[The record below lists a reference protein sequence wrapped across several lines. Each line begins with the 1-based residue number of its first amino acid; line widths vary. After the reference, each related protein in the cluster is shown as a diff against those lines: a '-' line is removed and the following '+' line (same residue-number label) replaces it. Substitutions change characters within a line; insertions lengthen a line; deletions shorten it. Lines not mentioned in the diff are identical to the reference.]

1 MPQELL
7 ERKDVKLENT
17 WDLTP
22 IFENDAVWEEEF
34 ESVSKAL
41 ENVSQFEN
49 NLTQSA
55 DKLLAGLKFRD
66 DISYRL
72 NHLYVYSHLKFDT
85 DTTNSIYQNMDGQ
98 VRGLIARFSAS
109 FSFFDTEILSANED
123 KIKGYLEENEA
134 LNLYTHEFDI
144 LFKNRKHILSE
155 KEEKLLA
162 TMGPVFSN
170 PSQTFGM
177 INNADIELPKIED
190 AEGNKVQLTHGRYSL
205 FMEDKDREVRK
216 RAFKGMHGAYKGL
229 NNTLAST
236 LSGQIKID
244 NLNASLRGFD
254 SARHAALFSNHIDE
268 DVFDALLKGI
278 HDNIHLMHDY
288 VDLRKEAL
296 GLDRIEMYDIYVPM
310 VKEVDLKFTYE
321 EAQAVILEA
330 LSVLGDEYHAVLK
343 RAFNERWVDV
353 YENKGKR
360 SGAYSSGVYGTH
372 PYILMNWQDNIDNLF
387 TLAHE
392 LGHSVHS
399 YFTRKYQPFIYGD
412 YSIFLAE
419 VASTT
424 NENLLLYYLL
434 DEYKDDEDVTAY
446 LLNHYLDTVKGTV
459 FRQTQFAEFEHMIH
473 TSDQNNQTLTA
484 DYLNNLYHRLNNFY
498 YGEEINT
505 TDIIYEWSRIP
516 HFYYN
521 YYVYQY
527 ATGFSA
533 ATLFSEMIYKG
544 EDVTP
549 YLNFLKAGS
558 HKYPIDV
565 LKDAGVDMTE
575 STAVD
580 TTLQSF
586 GKRMEELK
594 ALIIK

>member
-1 MPQELL
+1 MPQQLL
-7 ERKDVKLENT
+7 ERKDVKLEDT
-17 WDLTP
+17 WDLSP
-22 IFENDAVWEEEF
+22 IFENDEAWEEEF
-34 ESVSKAL
+34 KSVSKAL
-41 ENVSQFEN
+41 EEVKAYEN

-66 DISYRL
+66 DVSYRL
-72 NHLYVYSHLKFDT
+72 NHLYVYSHLNFDT
-85 DTTNSIYQNMDGQ
+85 DTTNATYQNMDGK

-109 FSFFDTEILSANED
+109 FSFFDTEILSASED
-123 KIKGYLEENEA
+123 KIKGYLDENKA
-134 LNLYTHEFDI
+134 LGLYKHQFDI
-144 LFKNRKHILSE
+144 LFKSRKHILSE

-162 TMGPVFSN
+162 TMGQVFSN

-177 INNADIELPKIED
+177 INNADIDLPTIKDTKGE
-190 AEGNKVQLTHGRYSL
+190 AVKLTHGRYSL
-205 FMEDKDREVRK
+205 FMEDKNREVRK
-216 RAFKGMHGAYKGL
+216 NAFEGMHNAYKDL

-244 NLNASLRGFD
+244 NLNAQVRGFD
-254 SARHAALFSNHIDE
+254 SARHGALFSNHIDE

-288 VDLRKEAL
+288 VALRKEAL
-296 GLDRIEMYDIYVPM
+296 ELDSIEMYDIYVPM

-321 EAQAVILEA
+321 EAQEVILEA
-330 LSVLGDEYHAVLK
+330 LSILGDEYHAVLK
-343 RAFNERWVDV
+343 KAFNERWVDV

-360 SGAYSSGVYGTH
+360 SGAYSSGVYGTR

-424 NENLLLYYLL
+424 NENLLLNYLL

-459 FRQTQFAEFEHMIH
+459 FRQTQFAEFEHLIH

-484 DYLNNLYHRLNNFY
+484 DFLNTSYHKLNEFY
-498 YGEEINT
+498 YGKEINS
-505 TDIIYEWSRIP
+505 DHIQYEWSRIP

-533 ATLFSEMIYKG
+533 ATLFSEMIYNG
-544 EDVTP
+544 GDVTP
-549 YLNFLKAGS
+549 YLDFLKAGS

-575 STAVD
+575 PTAVD
-580 TTLQSF
+580 TTLQNF
-586 GKRMEELK
+586 GKRMEALK
-594 ALIIK
+594 TLILK